1 MFIRK
6 LSTMSTN
13 RRSASVSNHLTS
25 SPRVVDTRAIRAFS
39 QADDRH
45 AGTLSKNTDRTIRRV
60 KTGKSLTVLSN
71 PAVRMDGGHLFET
84 LSNMGNNIG
93 YDVCPVLGGYG
104 TGIVRVTKRQMES
117 NSRLYILQMGTRKV
131 TEPMDYYD
139 QAHQVRGE
147 LPQDSEIFIDTP
159 ITMDTEALNSFGDIQ
174 MNVQIPGDTGR
185 KSVWLSAVKLLRDS
199 KLEPPIEQSSSAS
212 LSGQLEA
219 TNIGGTNYVFY

>member
-1 MFIRK
+1 MFIRSSPPK
-6 LSTMSTN
+6 QPTRFPENLSTMYRSH
-13 RRSASVSNHLTS
+13 RSASQSTALTS
-25 SPRVVDTRAIRAFS
+25 TPRVIDASTIRAFS
-39 QADDRH
+39 EAGDRL

-104 TGIVRVTKRQMES
+104 TGIVHVTKRQMES

-147 LPQDSEIFIDTP
+147 LPKDSEIFIDTP

-174 MNVQIPGDTGR
+174 MNVQ
-185 KSVWLSAVKLLRDS
+185 
-199 KLEPPIEQSSSAS
+199 
-212 LSGQLEA
+212 
-219 TNIGGTNYVFY
+219 